1 MHLSQEKIKLLE
13 LQITEMIEEHESKE
27 LQLKTIIE
35 SQNSEISSLKAKLD
49 SYTHKIRLFLV
60 KQSNKFN
67 LKPVGITQN
76 SQEITVNS
84 FQTIDLQGLMQGIYS
99 KTEDIFK
106 QLNEKLAHSNETV
119 AKLKEYIV
127 KYSHIIENLQNK
139 QNFLEQENLSLKN
152 HQIKENS
159 KEEIEIDHLRVE
171 INELKIENSKLA
183 QEIRQKEEGFKEI
196 INNYEKKQIELSH
209 HSETLEKNVFDMK
222 IKISETMNAAFET
235 GGPELVEL
243 LEKTLLGTQET
254 I

>member
-1 MHLSQEKIKLLE
+1 
-13 LQITEMIEEHESKE
+13 MIEEHESKE
-27 LQLKTIIE
+27 LQLKTIVE

-67 LKPVGITQN
+67 LKPAGIPPN
-76 SQEITVNS
+76 SQEISVSS

-139 QNFLEQENLSLKN
+139 QNFLEQENLILKN
-152 HQIKENS
+152 QQKNENTKE
-159 KEEIEIDHLRVE
+159 EIDHLRVE
-171 INELKIENSKLA
+171 IHELRTENSKLSE
-183 QEIRQKEEGFKEI
+183 EIRQKEQSFKEI
-196 INNYEKKQIELSH
+196 ITTYEKKQNELSH
-209 HSETLEKNVFDMK
+209 HSEKLEKDVFEMK
-222 IKISETMNAAFET
+222 IRISETMNAAFET